1 MIMTRGLRATA
12 LATAIVLTP
21 LATSAGAAVSD
32 NSASAV
38 TDRANPSA
46 RPDASHPGAFSSP
59 IHWAMIAVGVA
70 FAGAAIYIHRR
81 RGFDV
86 DASD

>member
-1 MIMTRGLRATA
+1 MTRGLRAAA
-12 LATAIVLTP
+12 LATAIVLSP
-21 LATSAGAAVSD
+21 LAASAGAAVD
-32 NSASAV
+32 DKSASAV
-38 TDRANPSA
+38 MDRARPSA
-46 RPDASHPGAFSSP
+46 RPDASHPGSFPSP

-70 FAGAAIYIHRR
+70 FAGAALYIHRR